1 MYIRGLRN
9 IAGKYKDWRRIVQAT
24 QNKVVTIH
32 YTLTDKAGE
41 ILDTSSGQDPLSY
54 LHGRGNIIIGLERAL
69 EGKKTGEKL
78 RVTIA
83 PKDGYGEIDESL
95 VMQIPRSAFKDI
107 KHLEAGMQFQI
118 KGNEGPRVVTVTD
131 IQEAEVTVD
140 GNHPLA
146 GEELTFDVEITGV
159 REATE
164 EELSHG
170 HVHGAGGHHH

>member
-1 MYIRGLRN
+1 
-9 IAGKYKDWRRIVQAT
+9 VQAT
-24 QNKVVTIH
+24 QDKVVTIH

-41 ILDTSSGQDPLSY
+41 ILDTSAGQDPLSY
-54 LHGRGNIIIGLERAL
+54 LHGRGNIIIGLEREL

-83 PKDGYGEIDESL
+83 PQDGYGEIDEAL

-107 KHLEAGMQFQI
+107 KNLEPGMQFQI
-118 KGNEGPRVVTVTD
+118 KGNEGPRVVTVTE
-131 IQEAEVTVD
+131 IRETEVTVD

-159 REATE
+159 RDATK